1 MHQRVHTRRKITVS
15 NEGGRRDDES
25 SGSREQTFV
34 NAGGQ
39 FRHRGIAA
47 IRCDNAEGF
56 NHSRNCAEQSKQGR
70 KIGQSSEDTEE
81 ALQFGYF
88 QLTGFLDD
96 FAQFRSREIMPDDC
110 GVNHARHRP
119 GCAGGFMQGFSKIA
133 ALDQVGQPLQELA
146 HVNGGAMQIKKP
158 LFDHGPP
165 SSAFWASS
173 QARAGGRQCDL
184 TTSEHQSMAQ
194 LVFNRRKQRERRLL
208 SFSEVEGRA
217 LRARRRRAPPSRLV
231 QEQAAESFVS
241 SLPSVWFVTSV
252 SSVTGST
259 RRFGRGVFP
268 RHRKSSNRS
277 DARRRRSEKRSC
289 RSRSGL
295 WPDAFPRPGD
305 YYCRICFAG

>member
-1 MHQRVHTRRKITVS
+1 MMLQIRMGHISSPPFWRYSITAHLLVPFGPRRKP
-15 NEGGRRDDES
+15 GR
-25 SGSREQTFV
+25 
-34 NAGGQ
+34 
-39 FRHRGIAA
+39 
-47 IRCDNAEGF
+47 
-56 NHSRNCAEQSKQGR
+56 
-70 KIGQSSEDTEE
+70 
-81 ALQFGYF
+81 
-88 QLTGFLDD
+88 
-96 FAQFRSREIMPDDC
+96 
-110 GVNHARHRP
+110 
-119 GCAGGFMQGFSKIA
+119 
-133 ALDQVGQPLQELA
+133 
-146 HVNGGAMQIKKP
+146 GA
-158 LFDHGPP
+158 
-165 SSAFWASS
+165 
-173 QARAGGRQCDL
+173 RQCDF
-184 TTSEHQSMAQ
+184 TTSEHQSMAK

-208 SFSEVEGRA
+208 IFSEVEGRA

-252 SSVTGST
+252 SSVTDSA

>member
-1 MHQRVHTRRKITVS
+1 
-15 NEGGRRDDES
+15 DES
-25 SGSREQTFV
+25 SGSGEQTFV

-96 FAQFRSREIMPDDC
+96 FAQFRSREIIGHC
-110 GVNHARHRP
+110 
-119 GCAGGFMQGFSKIA
+119 
-133 ALDQVGQPLQELA
+133 
-146 HVNGGAMQIKKP
+146 
-158 LFDHGPP
+158 PP
-165 SSAFWASS
+165 SSAFCASS

-208 SFSEVEGRA
+208 SFSEVEGRSSASPASQSSA
-217 LRARRRRAPPSRLV
+217 LQASPSAGGRIFCF
-231 QEQAAESFVS
+231 FVTF
-241 SLPSVWFVTSV
+241 VWFVTSV
-252 SSVTGST
+252 SSVTGSA

-305 YYCRICFAG
+305 YCCRICFAG